1 MQNQVQSLSEKLQA
15 LQQETSTKINEQ
27 KALIQTKE
35 RELDD
40 VANAYDRDRALHEQ
54 RIGFADTQKM
64 HAKQELQDLQKKFN
78 NLLEMYRRLQDKDK
92 VEDADKSKYNKDQQ
106 IKDLQDDFQKK
117 DALYQ
122 DRIFKL
128 QKQLKELSDEQLLQS
143 QGQRG
148 SIQQNEI
155 RLFQLMDSE
164 KKLQSEL
171 EALKKEREQSALL
184 QQQFLDAEREK
195 HLIKYAQLEQQKR
208 EAEQKRQ
215 QMFFEHEKQRAQ
227 WA

>member
-1 MQNQVQSLSEKLQA
+1 
-15 LQQETSTKINEQ
+15 
-27 KALIQTKE
+27 
-35 RELDD
+35 
-40 VANAYDRDRALHEQ
+40 
-54 RIGFADTQKM
+54 
-64 HAKQELQDLQKKFN
+64 
-78 NLLEMYRRLQDKDK
+78 
-92 VEDADKSKYNKDQQ
+92 
-106 IKDLQDDFQKK
+106 LQDDFQKK

-122 DRIFKL
+122 DRIAKL
-128 QKQLKELSDEQLLQS
+128 QKQLKDLSDEQLLQS